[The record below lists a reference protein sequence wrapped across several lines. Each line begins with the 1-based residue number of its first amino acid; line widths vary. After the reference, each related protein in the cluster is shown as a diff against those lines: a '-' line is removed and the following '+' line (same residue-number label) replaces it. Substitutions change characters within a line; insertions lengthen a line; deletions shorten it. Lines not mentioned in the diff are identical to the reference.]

1 MVVSTPVY
9 DLLFPCLHNH
19 HIVQRGATTSVD
31 LHLSLLSYVLG
42 RDVEV
47 WEDME
52 DMNAFMFCLVFACA
66 LSSRFVMSLEI
77 LTLKMVDM

>member
-1 MVVSTPVY
+1 MIFYSR
-9 DLLFPCLHNH
+9 LHND

-47 WEDME
+47 WEDMG
-52 DMNAFMFCLVFACA
+52 DMNAFIFPHLLYLVFACC